1 MTENSDYKNK
11 KLSSYLEDLAD
22 SKITPGGG
30 SASSL
35 TGAIGA
41 ALNLMVINFTASS
54 AGDEVTSREL
64 IVLKEEQLKCMEKLT
79 SLVDEDC
86 KVFRSLMA
94 ALKEKKDVQE
104 EYKEAA
110 KVPLEIC
117 REVRTS
123 IAITNE
129 LVGIAKKTIAS
140 DIGCAASILKS
151 AFHAASINV
160 KINLKY
166 IQDTDFTKEA
176 EEELILMQNEVEG
189 MEKEVQDS
197 LRLKDVY

>member
-1 MTENSDYKNK
+1 MTENTGYKNG

-54 AGDEVTSREL
+54 PGDEVTSREL
-64 IVLKEEQLKCMEKLT
+64 IVLKEEQLKCMEKLK
-79 SLVDEDC
+79 LLIDEDC
-86 KVFRSLMA
+86 KAFRSLMA
-94 ALKEKKDVQE
+94 ELKEKKDAQE
-104 EYKEAA
+104 EYKQAA
-110 KVPLEIC
+110 KVPLEVC
-117 REVRTS
+117 RQVRTS

-129 LVGIAKKTIAS
+129 LVEMAKKTIAS

-151 AFHAASINV
+151 AFNAASINV

-166 IQDTDFTKEA
+166 IKDTSFTQEV
-176 EEELILMQNEVEG
+176 EEELIVMQNEVEG

-197 LRLKDVY
+197 LKLKDVY

>member
-41 ALNLMVINFTASS
+41 GLNLMVINFTASS